1 MYRRRYALHALGL
14 SLTSVLQSLPA
25 AAQQVVADGTQET
38 PPAGTYQTTS
48 GHAFHAL
55 NSGSIIPLGSVV
67 LRTSGTGDAGA
78 YADGPGSRIT
88 LAGADVSTTGADAWG
103 LAAVG
108 GGELEASNVTV
119 ETSGERSH
127 GVVAQGAR
135 VTLSAGD
142 LLVRGLS
149 AHGLY
154 ASGLGEL
161 TFLGGQVVVEGS
173 NANAVRATGQ
183 GGIESFAIVS
193 DATLLSRA
201 AGSTVVLADAGGF
214 VQLTDSRVVHDVPGG
229 GIGLGVV
236 AQVGSQASLLNIDI
250 DMRGTDSVGL
260 GAGGRVDM
268 AGGSIRAL
276 GAGSRAVDL
285 AGGQTTLRDVQ
296 TEAYSGI
303 ILRDGARLN
312 LTGGSVSAD
321 QIALDVNGLS
331 TSATVQGAAFS
342 SLNQTA
348 VRMFQDSILSM
359 QDSTV
364 ATQADSAVGMDLR
377 AGTATLDNV
386 QIDSAG
392 DSSHGLYVDV
402 RISGFNTV
410 VTASDLVIRTR
421 GADAAGVVVRGG
433 ATVTMTNSQVLTEG
447 AGATGVLSRGRLA
460 LTNTDVR
467 TEGADAWAAR
477 IEDNGRLTMDG
488 GSLAST
494 QGGGLWLRSSR
505 DSELVLAN
513 GARLAG
519 GNGIALAL
527 DAAVARPF
535 NVRLQDGAQMEGD
548 VALHPDDV
556 AAGLLPQSQVQ
567 VALSDASLWTGGTVL
582 AEDVTLDGASQWVL
596 RGASTINSLG
606 VSDSSL
612 LLSGDGAGG
621 MSTLTITGDLDSSGA
636 TFQFSGALGGDDSA
650 LGHIHVRGDTQGD
663 AGIRVVNAG
672 GAGAA
677 TTDGI
682 ELIAV
687 DGASLATYTLVGR
700 AVAGLHEY
708 FLHKGG
714 VTGGEG
720 NWYLRS
726 VASDPC
732 EVDPDALGCKPV
744 DPGPGPDPDP
754 DPEPEPE
761 PEPEPVLR
769 PEPGAYLANQVAA
782 LGMFQHRLHDR
793 VGEPV
798 FAQGRNAWVRVVR
811 QQPQFTTLGG
821 QLSVR
826 GGTSVVQ
833 LGSDL
838 LHTDGWN
845 LGVML
850 GAGYGSH
857 DVTSDLTE
865 YQAKA
870 RLRGTAAGV
879 YSTWRQNPVQG
890 DGLYLGASIQFARF
904 DNRVQG
910 DGLARETYDS
920 RATLGSLEAGY
931 TVPVWKGAGSTLYL
945 QPQVQ
950 LEHVHYRA
958 DRHVEAT
965 GTVVDNDQAG
975 GWEGR
980 AGLRLFGR
988 GNQGS
993 AVVQPF
999 VALNWLR
1006 GPRTNSLDFNGE
1018 TLGADVP
1025 RNRYEVQA
1033 GAELQLGTRWAA
1045 WGSATVQRGDD
1056 DYRSVA
1062 GQLGVR
1068 MAW

>member
-1 MYRRRYALHALGL
+1 MA
-14 SLTSVLQSLPA
+14 SLLPSLPA
-25 AAQQVVADGTQET
+25 SAQQVVADGTQET
-38 PPAGTYQTTS
+38 PPAGTYQTAS

-55 NSGSIIPLGSVV
+55 NSGSITPLGAVV
-67 LRTSGTGDAGA
+67 LQTSGAGDAGA
-78 YADGPGSRIT
+78 YAEGPGSRIT
-88 LAGADVSTTGADAWG
+88 LAGAEVSTTGADAWG
-103 LAAVG
+103 LAAVD
-108 GGELEASNVTV
+108 GELDASGVTL
-119 ETSGERSH
+119 ETSGARSH
-127 GVVAQGAR
+127 GVVAQGGR
-135 VTLSAGD
+135 VTLSDGD
-142 LLVRGLS
+142 ILVRGLS

-154 ASGLGEL
+154 VSGLGEL
-161 TFLGGQVVVEGS
+161 VFRGGQVVVEGG

-183 GGIESFAIVS
+183 GGVESFAIVS

-201 AGSTVVLADAGGF
+201 AGSTVVLADAAGV
-214 VQLTDSRVVHDVPGG
+214 VQLTDSQVVHDGG
-229 GIGLGVV
+229 GVGLGVV
-236 AQVGSQASLLNIDI
+236 AQVGSQASLLNVDI
-250 DMRGTDSVGL
+250 DMRGSNAVGL

-276 GAGSRAVDL
+276 ASGSRAV
-285 AGGQTTLRDVQ
+285 
-296 TEAYSGI
+296 
-303 ILRDGARLN
+303 N
-312 LTGGSVSAD
+312 LTGARASLSDVEIQAYTGIFLRDTVTLDLRGGSVEAD
-321 QIALDVNGLS
+321 QVALDVNGLGNTVTVDGTSFLSHAQAAVRVYANS
-331 TSATVQGAAFS
+331 TLSMRGSTVQTQG
-342 SLNQTA
+342 
-348 VRMFQDSILSM
+348 DS
-359 QDSTV
+359 D
-364 ATQADSAVGMDLR
+364 VGMDLR
-377 AGTATLDNV
+377 AGAITLQDV
-386 QIDSAG
+386 QIGTSGAN
-392 DSSHGLYVDV
+392 SHGLYADV
-402 RISGFNTV
+402 NIPGVLPAINAARMTITTNGDS
-410 VTASDLVIRTR
+410 
-421 GADAAGVVVRGG
+421 AAGVVVRSG
-433 ATVTMTNSQVLTEG
+433 ASVDMTNTDVLTRG
-447 AGATGVLSRGRLA
+447 AGATGVLSRGQGRLT
-460 LTNTDVR
+460 LTNTHVR
-467 TEGADAWAAR
+467 TEGTDAWAAR
-477 IEDNGRLTMDG
+477 IEDNGRLTIDG
-488 GSLAST
+488 GSLVSA

-527 DAAVARPF
+527 DAAVAGSF

-556 AAGLLPQSQVQ
+556 AAGLVPQSQVQ
-567 VALSDASLWTGGTVL
+567 VALSGASLWTGGTVL
-582 AEDVTLDGASQWVL
+582 AQGVTLDGDSQWIL
-596 RGASTINSLG
+596 RGASKIDALEVAHG
-606 VSDSSL
+606 SL
-612 LLSGDGAGG
+612 LLSGDGTGG
-621 MSTLTITGDLDSSGA
+621 MSTLAISGDLQSSNA
-636 TFQFSGALGGDDSA
+636 TFQFSGALGGDGSA
-650 LGHIHVRGDTQGD
+650 LGHIHVQGDTRGD
-663 AGIRVVNAG
+663 AGIRVVNTG

-732 EVDPDALGCKPV
+732 EVDPEAPGCKPV

-754 DPEPEPE
+754 DPE

-833 LGSDL
+833 LGGDL

-865 YQAKA
+865 YQAKG

-890 DGLYLGASIQFARF
+890 NGLYLDASIQFARF

-980 AGLRLFGR
+980 AGFRLFGR

-1033 GAELQLGTRWAA
+1033 GAELQLGTHWAA
-1045 WGSATVQRGDD
+1045 WGSASVQRGDD